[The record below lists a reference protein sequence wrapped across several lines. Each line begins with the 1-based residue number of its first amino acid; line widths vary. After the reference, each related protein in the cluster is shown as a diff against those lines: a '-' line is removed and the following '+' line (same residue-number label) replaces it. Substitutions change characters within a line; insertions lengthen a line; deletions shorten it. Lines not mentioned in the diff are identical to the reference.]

1 MIGDPQPSGD
11 ALEEP
16 AALVLLLFLRMP
28 PVQSILRERASGA
41 STRQALREIH
51 MNSTSRRDQSALQS
65 SITAGT
71 VVVASTGPGTYQQI
85 MLDGRH
91 VLYADEPADAGGND
105 TGPGPYELLL
115 MALGSC
121 TSMTV
126 HLYAAR
132 KKWPLQQVIVTLR
145 QERVHAR
152 DCADC
157 EQSGAMVHR
166 IEKSIDLVGALDDV
180 QRTWLMEIADRC
192 PVHRTLT
199 SRIEIRSSL
208 VSTPD

>member
-1 MIGDPQPSGD
+1 MSSTTRRDRS
-11 ALEEP
+11 ALE
-16 AALVLLLFLRMP
+16 
-28 PVQSILRERASGA
+28 ASL
-41 STRQALREIH
+41 SV
-51 MNSTSRRDQSALQS
+51 
-65 SITAGT
+65 GT
-71 VVVASTGPGTYQQI
+71 VVVASTGVGAFQQL

-91 VLYADEPADAGGND
+91 ALHADEPRSAGGDD

-132 KKWPLQQVIVTLR
+132 KKWPLQQVVVRLR
-145 QERVHAR
+145 QERAHAR

-157 EQSGAMVHR
+157 EQPGAMVHR
-166 IEKSIDLVGALDDV
+166 IEKTIELIGALDDA
-180 QRTWLMEIADRC
+180 QRRRLLEIADHC

-199 SRIEIRSSL
+199 SKIEIESAL
-208 VSTPD
+208 VPAAT